1 MGGVFY
7 QKEAPGQDSPFK
19 GLAKEEFNALASF
32 QTTLGNVTSLN
43 AQAASADIQKQASE
57 RNLDIL
63 DQSIPLKQ
71 GLFDLQQQSVLLN
84 RSKQVSDINRQTTLE
99 RRRLFIRQ
107 PAGLLQLDD
116 MISEGDRRI
125 SFVAKEAG
133 IANNR
138 IMAQRGLE
146 GMQQLQQALSL
157 SDQAKLA
164 GIQGDAARSR
174 AESTLLA
181 GKLRLGAAQTKG
193 GR

>member
-1 MGGVFY
+1 MGGVLW
-7 QKEAPGQDSPFK
+7 QKEAGGQSSPFK
-19 GLAKEEFNALASF
+19 GLAKEEFNALASY

-43 AQAASADIQKQASE
+43 AQAASAELQGQASR

-71 GLFDLQQQSVLLN
+71 SLFDLQQQSVLLN
-84 RSKQVSDINRQTTLE
+84 RTKQLSDINRQAQLE
-99 RRRLFIRQ
+99 RRRLFVRQ
-107 PAGLLQLDD
+107 PAGLLMLDD
-116 MISEGDRRI
+116 TIKEADRRA

-146 GMQQLQQALSL
+146 SMQQLQQALSL

-164 GIQGDAARSR
+164 DIQAGAARSR

-181 GKLRLGAAQTKG
+181 GKLRLGAAQTK
-193 GR
+193 R